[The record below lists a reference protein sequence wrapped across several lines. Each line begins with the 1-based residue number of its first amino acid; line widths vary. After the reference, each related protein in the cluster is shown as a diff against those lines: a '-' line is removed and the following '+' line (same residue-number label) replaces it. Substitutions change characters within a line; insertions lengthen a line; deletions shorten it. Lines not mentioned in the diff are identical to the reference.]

1 MRIERLL
8 GWSGGSAASRMTG
21 LVILTVGMGSIVSVA
36 QTAAPASTASNAA
49 SGDASTS
56 EASAPKTTTA
66 ANIPAD
72 CGATGVA
79 GAAYGVAGASAN
91 PSATNT
97 GPTGPVRVRSGVVA
111 GMMLS
116 KVNPVYPAEARKAGV
131 QGVVIMHA
139 IISKTGT
146 IEDLKVISGPELLQ
160 QAAVDAVQR
169 WTYSP
174 YILDCKPVEVET
186 SITVN
191 FTFGGA
197 KPVPP
202 PPPPLEALHQSSEI
216 DMLHE
221 GTPPVVQSAPAESDD
236 AGGAVK
242 KVGGGVSAPVL
253 VKQVEPQFSPEAKQN
268 KIGGPVAVSL
278 IVDEQGMPQKVH
290 VSRGV
295 GNGLDEKAVEA
306 VKQYRF
312 KPAMEN
318 GQPVAVYLYVEV
330 NFEVF

>member
-1 MRIERLL
+1 MAAAQTQAPVAPAN
-8 GWSGGSAASRMTG
+8 GGS
-21 LVILTVGMGSIVSVA
+21 
-36 QTAAPASTASNAA
+36 
-49 SGDASTS
+49 
-56 EASAPKTTTA
+56 
-66 ANIPAD
+66 
-72 CGATGVA
+72 TGVA
-79 GAAYGVAGASAN
+79 GALAN
-91 PSATNT
+91 ATEANAAT
-97 GPTGPVRVRSGVVA
+97 STRPTGPIRLSAGIVA
-111 GMMLS
+111 GMLLN
-116 KVNPVYPAEARKAGV
+116 KPNPVYPAEARMKHV
-131 QGVVIMHA
+131 QGSVILYA

-146 IEDLKVISGPELLQ
+146 IEDLKVISGPDLLRD
-160 QAAVDAVQR
+160 AAVDAVSR
-169 WTYSP
+169 WTYMP
-174 YILDCKPVEVET
+174 YILDGSPAEVET

-312 KPAMEN
+312 KPATL
-318 GQPVAVYLYVEV
+318 QDKPVPVEV
-330 NFEVF
+330 NIEVNFRIY

>member
-202 PPPPLEALHQSSEI
+202 PPPPLEVLHQSSEI
-216 DMLHE
+216 DMQRDSPPPAVAQ
-221 GTPPVVQSAPAESDD
+221 PPVTDQSGSSAPKLAPMSVATDD
-236 AGGAVK
+236 VVK

-253 VKQVEPQFSPEAKQN
+253 VKQVEPQFSPEA
-268 KIGGPVAVSL
+268 ST
-278 IVDEQGMPQKVH
+278 
-290 VSRGV
+290 
-295 GNGLDEKAVEA
+295 
-306 VKQYRF
+306 
-312 KPAMEN
+312 
-318 GQPVAVYLYVEV
+318 VYHS
-330 NFEVF
+330 